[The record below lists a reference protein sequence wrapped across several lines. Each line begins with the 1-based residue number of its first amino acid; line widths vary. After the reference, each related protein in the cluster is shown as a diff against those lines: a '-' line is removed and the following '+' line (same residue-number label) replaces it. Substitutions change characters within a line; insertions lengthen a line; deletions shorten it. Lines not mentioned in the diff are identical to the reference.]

1 MCGLSYILKKERCHG
16 GCGSSCREYIRR
28 FFAKIGAWL
37 QSTHVPEQVK
47 DVDIVALFTN
57 PWFIVPFVALIGY
70 LIWKQSFNELI
81 IIVIFIVI
89 WWLSGTEYMQTLVVD
104 GELQL
109 KKVLPVLVGASA
121 VLGFIVYLFF
131 GRS

>member
-1 MCGLSYILKKERCHG
+1 MADVAATG
-16 GCGSSCREYIRR
+16 G

-37 QSTHVPEQVK
+37 QTTNLPTQIK
-47 DVDIVALFTN
+47 DVDVAGLFTN
-57 PWFIVPFVALIGY
+57 PWFLIPFIALVGY

-81 IIVIFIVI
+81 IIVIFIVL
-89 WWLSGTEYMQTLVVD
+89 WWLSGTEYMKTLVVD
-104 GELQL
+104 GELQIN
-109 KKVLPVLVGASA
+109 KVLPVLAGASV

>member
-1 MCGLSYILKKERCHG
+1 MAGAETAA
-16 GCGSSCREYIRR
+16 SSTSEG
-28 FFAKIGAWL
+28 FFAKIGAFL

-47 DVDIVALFTN
+47 DVDVAGLFTN
-57 PWFIVPFVALIGY
+57 PWFLIPFIALVSY

-81 IIVIFIVI
+81 IITLFVVV

-104 GELQL
+104 GELQM
-109 KKVLPVLVGASA
+109 KKVLPVLGGASV

>member
-1 MCGLSYILKKERCHG
+1 MAGAEAVAGNTSG
-16 GCGSSCREYIRR
+16 G

>member
-1 MCGLSYILKKERCHG
+1 MAGAEAVASSTSG
-16 GCGSSCREYIRR
+16 G

-81 IIVIFIVI
+81 IIAIFIVL

-104 GELQL
+104 GEIQI
-109 KKVLPVLVGASA
+109 KKVLPVLAGASV
-121 VLGFIVYLFF
+121 VLGFVVYLFF

>member
-1 MCGLSYILKKERCHG
+1 MAGAEAVASSTSG
-16 GCGSSCREYIRR
+16 G
-28 FFAKIGAWL
+28 FFTKIGAWL

-57 PWFIVPFVALIGY
+57 PWFIVPFIACVGY

-81 IIVIFIVI
+81 IIVIFILI

-104 GELQL
+104 GEIQI
-109 KKVLPVLVGASA
+109 KKILPVLAGASA
-121 VLGFIVYLFF
+121 VLGFVIYLFF

>member
-1 MCGLSYILKKERCHG
+1 VFRRIIFLKRSSVMAVASSTSG
-16 GCGSSCREYIRR
+16 G

-37 QSTHVPEQVK
+37 QSTHVPEQVQ

-57 PWFIVPFVALIGY
+57 PWFIVPFIALVGY

-81 IIVIFIVI
+81 IIIIFIAI

-104 GELQL
+104 GELQI
-109 KKVLPVLVGASA
+109 KKVLPVLAGASA

>member
-1 MCGLSYILKKERCHG
+1 MAGAEAVA
-16 GCGSSCREYIRR
+16 SSSSEG

-47 DVDIVALFTN
+47 DVEVVALFTN
-57 PWFIVPFVALIGY
+57 PWFIVPFIALIGY

-81 IIVIFIVI
+81 IIGIFII
-89 WWLSGTEYMQTLVVD
+89 LWWLSGTEYMQTLVVD
-104 GELQL
+104 GELQM
-109 KKVLPVLVGASA
+109 KKILPVLAGASA
-121 VLGFIVYLFF
+121 VLGFIVYLLF

>member
-1 MCGLSYILKKERCHG
+1 MAGAEAV
-16 GCGSSCREYIRR
+16 GSSTSEG

-37 QSTHVPEQVK
+37 QGTHVPEQVK
-47 DVDIVALFTN
+47 DVDVVALFTN
-57 PWFIVPFVALIGY
+57 PWFIIPFIALIGY

-89 WWLSGTEYMQTLVVD
+89 WWLTGTEYMQSLVVD
-104 GELQL
+104 GEIQI
-109 KKVLPVLVGASA
+109 KKILPVLAGASA
-121 VLGFIVYLFF
+121 VLGFVIYLFF

>member
-1 MCGLSYILKKERCHG
+1 MAGFEAVASGTTGASEG
-16 GCGSSCREYIRR
+16 

-37 QSTHVPEQVK
+37 QSTQVPGQIQ
-47 DVDIVALFTN
+47 DVEVVALFTN
-57 PWFIVPFVALIGY
+57 PWFLVPFIALIGY
-70 LIWKQSFNELI
+70 LIWKQAFNELI
-81 IIVIFIVI
+81 IIALLVII

-104 GELQL
+104 GQLQI

-121 VLGFIVYLFF
+121 VLGFLIYLFF

>member
-1 MCGLSYILKKERCHG
+1 MAGMEAVASG
-16 GCGSSCREYIRR
+16 TAGN
-28 FFAKIGAWL
+28 FFTKIVDWL

-47 DVDIVALFTN
+47 NVDLAIFTN
-57 PWFIVPFVALIGY
+57 PWFLVPFVALIGY
-70 LIWKQSFNELI
+70 LFWKQAFNELI
-81 IIVIFIVI
+81 IIGIFLIA

-104 GELQL
+104 GELQI

-121 VLGFIVYLFF
+121 VLGFIIYLFF

>member
-1 MCGLSYILKKERCHG
+1 MAGAEAVASSTSG
-16 GCGSSCREYIRR
+16 G
-28 FFAKIGAWL
+28 FFAKIVAWL

-47 DVDIVALFTN
+47 DVDVVALFTN
-57 PWFIVPFVALIGY
+57 PWFLVPFVALIGY

-81 IIVIFIVI
+81 VIVIFIVL

-104 GELQL
+104 GELQI
-109 KKVLPVLVGASA
+109 KKILPVLVGASA
-121 VLGFIVYLFF
+121 VLGFIIYLFF